1 MATYLAAHATD
12 RAREAVEWFEQLQ
25 SRICARLE
33 AFEDGGARFESTRWT
48 KPPDH
53 RLKGGGHMRL
63 LRGRVFEKAGV
74 NVSHVWGH
82 VSEAGLAQ
90 LPGAREA
97 NGEFVACGI
106 SLVTHPANPYVP
118 TVHMNLRYLATS
130 TDWIGGG
137 SDLTPALPLDE
148 DTRDFHAALQSACDR
163 YRPGAYAEYRD
174 WCDRYFFLPHRNE
187 PRGVGGV
194 FFDNVAI
201 EDWGREFAFQQGIG
215 EAFLDVYPRIVER
228 RRAMPF
234 GATERGQQLAKRG
247 RYVEFNLVYDRGTRF
262 GFMTEANPEAYL
274 MSLPPL
280 ASW

>member
-1 MATYLAAHATD
+1 MNAPATD
-12 RAREAVEWFEQLQ
+12 RAREAAAWFDALQ

-33 AFEDGGARFESTRWT
+33 AFEDAGARFESTRWS

-74 NVSHVWGH
+74 NVSHVWGR

-90 LPGAREA
+90 LPGAAESG
-97 NGEFVACGI
+97 GEFVACGI
-106 SLVTHPANPYVP
+106 SLVTHPANPCVP

-130 TDWIGGG
+130 FDWIGGG
-137 SDLTPALPLDE
+137 ADLTPTFPFDE
-148 DTRDFHAALQSACDR
+148 DTRQFHAALQAACDR
-163 YRPGAYAEYRD
+163 YRPGAYTEYRD

-201 EDWGREFAFQQGIG
+201 ADWRREFAFQQGIG

-228 RRAMPF
+228 RQATPF
-234 GATERGQQLAKRG
+234 GEPERLQQLAKRG

-262 GFMTEANPEAYL
+262 GFMTDANPDAYL